1 MPPGSRSPQ
10 VFIWPCSIGTMGL
23 KVLLKVQFN
32 TYKFVQAEEEEDK
45 GDFPSASFSFATANA
60 TRGAHCHMQPLVP
73 W

>member
-1 MPPGSRSPQ
+1 
-10 VFIWPCSIGTMGL
+10 MGR

-32 TYKFVQAEEEEDK
+32 TYNFVQAEEEENK